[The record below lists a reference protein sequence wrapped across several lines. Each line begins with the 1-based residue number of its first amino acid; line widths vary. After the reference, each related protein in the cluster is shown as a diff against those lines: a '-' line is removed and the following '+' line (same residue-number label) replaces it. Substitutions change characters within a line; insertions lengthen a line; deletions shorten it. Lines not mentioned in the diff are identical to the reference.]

1 MSAGY
6 VAAQHDRMLAGLVK
20 DCYVVAV
27 DLAASP
33 PVCRVSD
40 GEWVSGWVRWHSI
53 AAGKAR
59 HWRAPSL
66 NEQGTLISAS
76 GDVAQGTFI
85 PGLYGNGGPPPDNR
99 DHVEVWRFE
108 DGGSLIY
115 DWQANSYSIT
125 LPSGTVTIKV
135 GSLAGD
141 ATPLPEAVQPFPHL
155 LIVQPLDPN
164 AQPYYF
170 NLDTAAF
177 DELRRSTEF
186 RWASQERLTRRP
198 AQQAV
203 GIGEE
208 KITLKGAIFPG
219 FKGGLKQLDTLR
231 SLCSQLKPLTLT
243 TGYGDVLGTWCLKN
257 VEEEQTALLQGG
269 IPRKQAFTLEFAR
282 YGDDLQNV

>member
-1 MSAGY
+1 MAYMEQLQAGLKNLAAAGETGRRSLDGMMGP
-6 VAAQHDRMLAGLVK
+6 VNGAISEISGAASELEGLPIVGPAVSQKLQRVMRGVNAAQAKVGQ
-20 DCYVVAV
+20 VVATYNKATRAMSQI
-27 DLAASP
+27 DERMGQLKEQAARASTA
-33 PVCRVSD
+33 
-40 GEWVSGWVRWHSI
+40 I
-53 AAGKAR
+53 NKIAGKVS
-59 HWRAPSL
+59 PSL
-66 NEQGTLISAS
+66 
-76 GDVAQGTFI
+76 
-85 PGLYGNGGPPPDNR
+85 
-99 DHVEVWRFE
+99 
-108 DGGSLIY
+108 
-115 DWQANSYSIT
+115 ANIVPT
-125 LPSGTVTIKV
+125 

-141 ATPLPEAVQPFPHL
+141 ATPLPEAVTPFPHL
-155 LIVQPLDPN
+155 LIIQPQDPK

-186 RWASQERLTRRP
+186 RWASQERLSRRP

-203 GIGEE
+203 GMGEE

-231 SLCSQLKPLTLT
+231 SLGAQLKPLTLT

-257 VEEEQTALLQGG
+257 VEEEQSALLQGG

>member
-1 MSAGY
+1 MAYMEQLQAGLKNLAAAGEIGRRSLDGMMGP
-6 VAAQHDRMLAGLVK
+6 VNGAISEISGVASELEGLPIVGPAVSQKLQRVMRGVNAAQAKVGQ
-20 DCYVVAV
+20 VVATYNKATRAV
-27 DLAASP
+27 SQIDERMGQLKEQAARASTA
-33 PVCRVSD
+33 
-40 GEWVSGWVRWHSI
+40 I
-53 AAGKAR
+53 NKIAGKVS
-59 HWRAPSL
+59 PSL
-66 NEQGTLISAS
+66 
-76 GDVAQGTFI
+76 
-85 PGLYGNGGPPPDNR
+85 
-99 DHVEVWRFE
+99 
-108 DGGSLIY
+108 
-115 DWQANSYSIT
+115 ANIVPT
-125 LPSGTVTIKV
+125 

-141 ATPLPEAVQPFPHL
+141 ATPLPEAVTPFPHL
-155 LIVQPLDPN
+155 LIIQPQDPK

-186 RWASQERLTRRP
+186 RWASQERLSRRP

-203 GIGEE
+203 GMGEE

-231 SLCSQLKPLTLT
+231 SLGAQLKPLTLT

-257 VEEEQTALLQGG
+257 VEEEQSALLQGG